1 MSRERKPSAEPQ
13 KAEPRPPQP
22 APKRQRASAQAATNQ
37 KQFRDEPG
45 VQQTLFTLDEGGA
58 K

>member
-1 MSRERKPSAEPQ
+1 MSGQKKPSTTPQ
-13 KAEPRPPQP
+13 KAGPRIPQPPQ
-22 APKRQRASAQAATNQ
+22 KRQRASAQAATNR